1 MKNRV
6 SLLAGAVSVWIMTFM
21 AGAEGETASE
31 AGRAM
36 YLIGIA
42 KSIGY
47 FLLVMGVI
55 FGVVLFTDWI
65 GKKIQNR
72 KK

>member
-6 SLLAGAVSVWIMTFM
+6 RLLAGAISVWIMTFM

-31 AGRAM
+31 AGQAVD
-36 YLIGIA
+36 LIGMA
-42 KSIGY
+42 KFFGY

-55 FGVVLFTDWI
+55 FGALLLTGWI